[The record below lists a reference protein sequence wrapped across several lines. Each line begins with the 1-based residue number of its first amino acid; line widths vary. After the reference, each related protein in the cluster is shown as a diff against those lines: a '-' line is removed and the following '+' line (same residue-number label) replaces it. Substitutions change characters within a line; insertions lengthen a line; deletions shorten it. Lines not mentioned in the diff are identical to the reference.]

1 MLPLVGSA
9 SEYISQSKRIRIL
22 EAVDPIWRKFGS
34 DDLSIVKDMLLCT
47 EFLTYLIGK
56 VEKETALAKA
66 VSSTVYG
73 SQGDTLEGMT
83 YKAHHRASHKV
94 R

>member
-1 MLPLVGSA
+1 MDLLFPAAEVLDLIQRSLCLVGSA

-22 EAVDPIWRKFGS
+22 GAVDPIWREFGS

-56 VEKETALAKA
+56 VEETALAKA
-66 VSSTVYG
+66 VSSTV
-73 SQGDTLEGMT
+73 
-83 YKAHHRASHKV
+83 
-94 R
+94 